1 MAGKGISGTGKTM
14 DKVTGAGKHWLSPGI
29 VAQERQ
35 RKGSPAW
42 PPGLGS
48 QLLLPLLSGK
58 EPARQCR
65 RHEELEF
72 DPWVRK
78 IPWRMAQQPTPV
90 FLPGKSHEQRSLVG
104 YSPWGCKESGTTEAT
119 SHTHKAREY
128 GSRVGLGKVL
138 MAAGQQVT
146 VISLNGLMY
155 PKNSVLY
162 FIK

>member
-104 YSPWGCKESGTTEAT
+104 YSPWGCKESGTTERP
-119 SHTHKAREY
+119 THNTTYDALWRHKYLLAPSVRFM
-128 GSRVGLGKVL
+128 KKNKHC
-138 MAAGQQVT
+138 
-146 VISLNGLMY
+146 LN
-155 PKNSVLY
+155 Y
-162 FIK
+162 F